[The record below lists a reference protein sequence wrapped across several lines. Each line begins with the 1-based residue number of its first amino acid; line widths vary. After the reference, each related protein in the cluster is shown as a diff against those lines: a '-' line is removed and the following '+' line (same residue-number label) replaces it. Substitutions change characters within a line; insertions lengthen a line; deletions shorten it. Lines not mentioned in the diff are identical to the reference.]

1 MELIKRISEQIDEE
15 LEDAEKYAK
24 CALKHRDE
32 HPALARVYHELSLE
46 EMRHVDML
54 HAEVVKII
62 DEHRK
67 THGEPPAVMKYVYE
81 YLHEKQIEEANEVK
95 MYQSQ
100 YRG

>member
-1 MELIKRISEQIDEE
+1 MEIIKRLSEQIDEE
-15 LEDAEKYAK
+15 LEGAEAYAK

-32 HPALARVYHELSLE
+32 HPTLARVYHEMSLD

-54 HAEVVKII
+54 HAEIVKLI
-62 DEHRK
+62 EEYRK
-67 THGEPPAVMKYVYE
+67 THGEPSAVMKYVYE